1 MAAFKYR
8 ALDTSGKVVKGV
20 LEGDSERQIRGQ
32 LRAKNLRPLEVNS
45 ASGRMSASPKG
56 SSATKKSLFSPRLSG
71 SELALITRQL
81 ATLVASALPLDECL
95 QAAAEQT
102 RKASTKALLLQVRS
116 KVAEGHT
123 LAHAMAQ
130 FPHVFG
136 DMYRAMV
143 NAGEQAGQLGP
154 VLDQLADYTESR
166 QHTSQKLQMALIYPF
181 VLIGV
186 AIAVVTALMVF
197 VVPEM
202 VGIFAQTKTDLPPLT
217 VALIATSDFLT
228 NHGWLLGVGLIVV
241 IVAMRQLL
249 KRPVYKRISD
259 GFLLRVPGIRR
270 VLIGMDTARFSSTLS
285 ILMASGVPLL
295 DALKI
300 AGAVMNNLV
309 LRSASQVVAEKVQEG
324 SSLNRAL
331 SQEDYFPPMMVHM
344 VASGETSGELE
355 TMLERSAANQ
365 ERELEATL
373 GTVMGLFEPIMV
385 VFMGG
390 LVLTIVMAILLPI
403 FDLNTMVR

>member
-1 MAAFKYR
+1 
-8 ALDTSGKVVKGV
+8 
-20 LEGDSERQIRGQ
+20 
-32 LRAKNLRPLEVNS
+32 
-45 ASGRMSASPKG
+45 
-56 SSATKKSLFSPRLSG
+56 
-71 SELALITRQL
+71 L

-123 LAHAMAQ
+123 LAHAMNQ
-130 FPHVFG
+130 FPQTFG

-228 NHGWLLGVGLIVV
+228 NHGWLLAIALVGA
-241 IVAMRQLL
+241 IVAVQQLL
-249 KRPVYKRISD
+249 KRPVYKRMSD
-259 GFLLRVPGIRR
+259 GVLLRIPGIRR
-270 VLIGMDTARFSSTLS
+270 VIIGMDTARFSSTLS

-309 LRSASQVVAEKVQEG
+309 LRTSSQQVASKEG

-331 SQEDYFPPMMVHM
+331 SQEDFFPPMMVHM

-355 TMLERSAANQ
+355 TMLERSATNQ

-373 GTVMGLFEPIMV
+373 GTIMGLFEPIMV
-385 VFMGG
+385 VVMGG